1 MGVIYGLRHGR
12 HGGWLV
18 TLYPQSRSREGVES
32 RAEIQNLKVYASDS
46 LLPKASTILLNST
59 APTSG
64 HRVTGFLKG
73 KLGMDGKSD
82 ERNNEPRQSSL
93 IKAQCLI
100 LRSEIYRG
108 AKAIPHFART
118 LSGRQAQL
126 LNT

>member
-1 MGVIYGLRHGR
+1 MSL
-12 HGGWLV
+12 
-18 TLYPQSRSREGVES
+18 SRSFHNQIPHLGATCS
-32 RAEIQNLKVYASDS
+32 RQR
-46 LLPKASTILLNST
+46 PW
-59 APTSG
+59 
-64 HRVTGFLKG
+64 VTEFLKG